1 MICDN
6 CTVRLATIT
15 KLTII
20 INNLK
25 EFVMTYK
32 NSLNL
37 SWLGRLTNPHHDGTT
52 QQIDD
57 FLQSFA
63 SDNQVFNQ
71 KKAAVH
77 QCRQNEDEVWI
88 KSQRDPAVKNLEN
101 ADKKQDAYEMAGR
114 YILQAH
120 AQLPDDEPTK
130 AEALVCQQIIKD
142 AKFRTNENYDAEA
155 DKIIQIHQNLQSH
168 QSYLTQIGAW
178 TFFTKS
184 LAAAQQVR
192 ELLGERALTKGEF
205 VKGELKQARHATDQ
219 AIADMYKTIMAMM
232 DLMPTAELTAL
243 YTQLKG
249 IELYARQYYLKE
261 GSNGSSGGDD
271 NGGGTTPDTP
281 DNPGG
286 GGDTPDNP
294 DTPGGGG
301 DTPGGGGDTPGGGGD
316 PDDPEPGDDQD

>member
-1 MICDN
+1 MSE
-6 CTVRLATIT
+6 T
-15 KLTII
+15 KQL
-20 INNLK
+20 NHGWL
-25 EFVMTYK
+25 Y
-32 NSLNL
+32 NL
-37 SWLGRLTNPHHDGTT
+37 SNPHHDGTT

-57 FLQSFA
+57 FLQSFV

-71 KKAAVH
+71 KKASVH

-101 ADKKQDAYEMAGR
+101 ADKRQDSYELAGR
-114 YILQAH
+114 HILAAH

-130 AEALVCQQIIKD
+130 AEAEVCQQIIKD
-142 AKFRTNENYDAEA
+142 AKFRTNESYDAEA

-168 QSYLTQIGAW
+168 EAFLTQIGAW

-205 VKGELKQARHATDQ
+205 VKGEMKKVRHATDL
-219 AIADMYKTIMAMM
+219 AIADMYKTIMAML

-261 GSNGSSGGDD
+261 GSSSGSGGSGGGDNVNGNDNVNDNVNGNDNVND
-271 NGGGTTPDTP
+271 NGGGG
-281 DNPGG
+281 DNGGSGDNGG
-286 GGDTPDNP
+286 GGGIDDL
-294 DTPGGGG
+294 G
-301 DTPGGGGDTPGGGGD
+301 DMG
-316 PDDPEPGDDQD
+316 

>member
-1 MICDN
+1 M
-6 CTVRLATIT
+6 
-15 KLTII
+15 K
-20 INNLK
+20 NND
-25 EFVMTYK
+25 
-32 NSLNL
+32 SLNL

-101 ADKKQDAYEMAGR
+101 ADKRQDSYELAGR
-114 YILQAH
+114 YILAAH

-130 AEALVCQQIIKD
+130 AEADVCLQIIKD
-142 AKFRTNENYDAEA
+142 AKFRTNESYDAEA
-155 DKIIQIHQNLQSH
+155 DKIIQIHQNLQAH
-168 QSYLTQIGAW
+168 EAFLTQIGAW

-192 ELLGERALTKGEF
+192 ELLGERAMTKGEF
-205 VKGELKQARHATDQ
+205 VKGEMKKVRHATDL
-219 AIADMYKTIMAMM
+219 AIADIYQTIMAML
-232 DLMPTAELTAL
+232 DLMPSAELTTL

-261 GSNGSSGGDD
+261 GSTGSGSGTASPDPSQGGENGGGTNTGGSTGGNTGGNTGGDNGGGDTGGDGGDD
-271 NGGGTTPDTP
+271 NGGGDGPI
-281 DNPGG
+281 
-286 GGDTPDNP
+286 GDA
-294 DTPGGGG
+294 
-301 DTPGGGGDTPGGGGD
+301 
-316 PDDPEPGDDQD
+316 E

>member
-1 MICDN
+1 MN
-6 CTVRLATIT
+6 ETNQLNHAWLVHLA
-15 KLTII
+15 
-20 INNLK
+20 
-25 EFVMTYK
+25 
-32 NSLNL
+32 
-37 SWLGRLTNPHHDGTT
+37 NPHHDGTT

-101 ADKKQDAYEMAGR
+101 ADKRQDSYELAGR
-114 YILQAH
+114 YILAAH

-130 AEALVCQQIIKD
+130 AEADVCLQIIKD
-142 AKFRTNENYDAEA
+142 AKFRTNESYDAEA
-155 DKIIQIHQNLQSH
+155 DKIIQIHQNLQAH
-168 QSYLTQIGAW
+168 EAFLTQIGAW

-192 ELLGERALTKGEF
+192 ELLGERAMTKGEF
-205 VKGELKQARHATDQ
+205 VKGEMKKVRHATDL
-219 AIADMYKTIMAMM
+219 AIADIYQTIMAML
-232 DLMPTAELTAL
+232 DLMPSAELTTL

-261 GSNGSSGGDD
+261 GSSTGSGSSSGGGTASPDPSQGGGNGGTTPD
-271 NGGGTTPDTP
+271 PGTGGGTTPDPGTGGGTTP
-281 DNPGG
+281 DPGTGGDSG
-286 GGDTPDNP
+286 GGDDN
-294 DTPGGGG
+294 
-301 DTPGGGGDTPGGGGD
+301 
-316 PDDPEPGDDQD
+316 GDDNNGPIGDAE

>member
-1 MICDN
+1 MN
-6 CTVRLATIT
+6 ETNQLNHAWLVHLA
-15 KLTII
+15 
-20 INNLK
+20 
-25 EFVMTYK
+25 
-32 NSLNL
+32 
-37 SWLGRLTNPHHDGTT
+37 NPHHDGTT

-101 ADKKQDAYEMAGR
+101 ADKKQDSYELAGR
-114 YILQAH
+114 YILAAH
-120 AQLPDDEPTK
+120 AQLPEDEPTK
-130 AEALVCQQIIKD
+130 AEADVCLQIIKD
-142 AKFRTNENYDAEA
+142 AKFRTNESYDAEA

-168 QSYLTQIGAW
+168 EAFLTQIGAW

-192 ELLGERALTKGEF
+192 ELLGERAMTKGEF
-205 VKGELKQARHATDQ
+205 VKGEMRKVRHATDL
-219 AIADMYKTIMAMM
+219 AIADIYQTIMAML
-232 DLMPTAELTAL
+232 DLMPSTELTTL

-261 GSNGSSGGDD
+261 GSTGSGNGTASPDPSQGGENEGSNTGNSGESGDSGGST
-271 NGGGTTPDTP
+271 GG
-281 DNPGG
+281 NE
-286 GGDTPDNP
+286 
-294 DTPGGGG
+294 GG
-301 DTPGGGGDTPGGGGD
+301 DTPGTGGDSGGGD
-316 PDDPEPGDDQD
+316 DDGDDNNGPIGDAE

>member
-1 MICDN
+1 M
-6 CTVRLATIT
+6 
-15 KLTII
+15 K
-20 INNLK
+20 NND
-25 EFVMTYK
+25 
-32 NSLNL
+32 SLNL

-101 ADKKQDAYEMAGR
+101 ADKKQDSYELAGR
-114 YILQAH
+114 YILAAH

-130 AEALVCQQIIKD
+130 TEADVCLQIIKD
-142 AKFRTNENYDAEA
+142 AKFRTNESYDAEA

-168 QSYLTQIGAW
+168 EAFLTQIGAW

-184 LAAAQQVR
+184 LAAAHQVR
-192 ELLGERALTKGEF
+192 ELLGERAMTKGEF
-205 VKGELKQARHATDQ
+205 VKGEMRKVRHATDL
-219 AIADMYKTIMAMM
+219 AIADIYQTIMAML
-232 DLMPTAELTAL
+232 DLMPSAELTTL

-261 GSNGSSGGDD
+261 GSTGSGGGGSNGSGGGTASPDPSQGGGND
-271 NGGGTTPDTP
+271 NGGTTPDPGTGGGSTP
-281 DNPGG
+281 DPGTGGDSG
-286 GGDTPDNP
+286 GGDD
-294 DTPGGGG
+294 DGGNGPIG
-301 DTPGGGGDTPGGGGD
+301 DA
-316 PDDPEPGDDQD
+316 E

>member
-1 MICDN
+1 M
-6 CTVRLATIT
+6 
-15 KLTII
+15 K
-20 INNLK
+20 NND
-25 EFVMTYK
+25 
-32 NSLNL
+32 SLNL

-101 ADKKQDAYEMAGR
+101 ADKRQDSYELAGR
-114 YILQAH
+114 YILAAH

-130 AEALVCQQIIKD
+130 AEADVCLQIIKD
-142 AKFRTNENYDAEA
+142 AKFRTNESYDAEA
-155 DKIIQIHQNLQSH
+155 DKIIQIHQNLQAH
-168 QSYLTQIGAW
+168 EAFLTQIGAW

-192 ELLGERALTKGEF
+192 ELLGERAMTKGEF
-205 VKGELKQARHATDQ
+205 VKGEMKKVRHATDL
-219 AIADMYKTIMAMM
+219 AIADIYQTIMAML
-232 DLMPTAELTAL
+232 DLMPSAELTTL

-261 GSNGSSGGDD
+261 GSTGSGSGTASPDPSQGTASPTPSQGGGNGDNPGTGGDSGGGDD
-271 NGGGTTPDTP
+271 DGGNGPI
-281 DNPGG
+281 
-286 GGDTPDNP
+286 GDA
-294 DTPGGGG
+294 
-301 DTPGGGGDTPGGGGD
+301 
-316 PDDPEPGDDQD
+316 E